1 MIDKIQYYR
10 RLKNVSVSRLAKLI
24 GVDANGREDV
34 IIFFIF
40 ILKYDII
47 ILVYKIGEIFVL
59 YTFAKHR
66 GDMLSHI
73 SLFLYGGDFYGK
85 RR

>member
-1 MIDKIQYYR
+1 MLDI
-10 RLKNVSVSRLAKLI
+10 KNKKRWS
-24 GVDANGREDV
+24 GANGREDV

-40 ILKYDII
+40 VLKYDII

-59 YTFAKHR
+59 YTFVKYR

-73 SLFLYGGDFYGK
+73 SLFLLK
-85 RR
+85 